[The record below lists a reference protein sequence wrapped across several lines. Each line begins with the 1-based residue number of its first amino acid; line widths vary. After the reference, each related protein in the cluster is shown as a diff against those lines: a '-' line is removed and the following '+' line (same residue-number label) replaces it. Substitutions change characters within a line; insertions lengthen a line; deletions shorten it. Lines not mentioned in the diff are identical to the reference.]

1 MNVYRWELRKGSK
14 KEICPAC
21 GKRRFVPYVSAIDG
35 KTLAGPE
42 YGRCD
47 REQNCG
53 YIRYP
58 DTDAHADVQ
67 PQPRQVLHPL
77 RFAQAAIDVQPSA
90 LYDYAKDLL
99 TEVDALMAWMT
110 YKVGAVGDRTIFW
123 QIDEQGEIRAGKA
136 IRYKTDGHRDKNAMP
151 PVQWCHKMAAF
162 DGLHTGEELQQ
173 CFFGQHL
180 LKEKGR
186 NVAIVESEK
195 TALCMSRI
203 EPRYIWLA
211 CGGSQLLKNDERHRV
226 LQGYK
231 VTLFPD
237 HGQFFNW
244 QRTAQK
250 YGYEISDYM
259 ETHPLFDGCD
269 ILDYYDYSNR
279 KQNEKDNFY

>member
-1 MNVYRWELRKGSK
+1 MTSYRWKLRKGSR
-14 KEICPAC
+14 KEICPQC
-21 GKRRFVPYVSAIDG
+21 GRRRFVPYVSALDG
-35 KTLAGPE
+35 KTLAGAE

-58 DTDAHADVQ
+58 DTDAPENIQ
-67 PQPRQVLHPL
+67 PMPRQVLQPL
-77 RFAQAAIDVQPSA
+77 RFAPAAIDVQPSA
-90 LYDYAKDLL
+90 LYTYAKNLL
-99 TEVDALMAWMT
+99 TEIDALLAWTM
-110 YKVGAVGDRTIFW
+110 YRVGAVGNRTIFW
-123 QIDEQGEIRAGKA
+123 QIDERNEIRAGKA
-136 IRYKTDGHRDKNAMP
+136 IRYKADGHRDRSAVP

-162 DGLHTGEELQQ
+162 DRLHTGDELQQ

-180 LKEKGR
+180 LTERGK

-203 EPRYIWLA
+203 APQYIWLA
-211 CGGSQLLKNDERHRV
+211 CGGSQLLKNEERHKV

-244 QRTAQK
+244 QRTAQAH
-250 YGYEISDYM
+250 GYTIFDYI
-259 ETHPLFDGCD
+259 ETHPIFDGCD
-269 ILDYYDYSNR
+269 ILDYYDYANR
-279 KQNEKDNFY
+279 KTT